1 MVRSGDRAAIG
12 ALVGLVL
19 AVVACTSRS
28 STTSAASTTDPAT
41 TASPTPK
48 ALYAVDIR
56 TREAT
61 LFLEPPEGGSEFA
74 IASGADRIAFERRDG
89 NGDPQI
95 FVVDADGTDLR
106 QVTHG
111 RGAQSPA
118 WSPDGARIAYRG
130 LAPDSTYEI
139 YVVHVASGEAI
150 RVTRQLPDV
159 DSAYLDPVSWS
170 PDGREIVFQVGEPPV
185 VRSVDIGNGK
195 TTTIVKDAG
204 IPDVSPDGSL
214 VAFNTW
220 SVAKVTLADIDGSDR
235 RMLRSDND
243 ECCAKWSPN
252 GERIAFVDLSGRV
265 YVYTLTT
272 GERRVV
278 GVSSGDL
285 VDWLD
290 DQTLLVLV

>member
-12 ALVGLVL
+12 ALIGLML
-19 AVVACTSRS
+19 AGVACTSRS
-28 STTSAASTTDPAT
+28 STTSAASTTDSTT

-95 FVVDADGTDLR
+95 FVIDADGTDLR

-111 RGAQSPA
+111 PGAESPA

-130 LAPDSTYEI
+130 LAPDSTYEV
-139 YVVHVASGEAI
+139 YVADIASGESI
-150 RVTRQLPDV
+150 RVTRQRQGV
-159 DSAYLDPVSWS
+159 DSAYIDPVSWS
-170 PDGREIVFQVGEPPV
+170 PDGRTIVFQVGDPPV
-185 VRSVDIGNGK
+185 VRSVDIGTGEI
-195 TTTIVKDAG
+195 TTIVKDAG
-204 IPDVSPDGSL
+204 IPDVSPDGSQ
-214 VAFNTW
+214 VVFNTW

-235 RMLRSDND
+235 TMLRSEYDQ
-243 ECCAKWSPN
+243 CCAKWSPN
-252 GERIAFVDLSGRV
+252 GERIALQNYPAGDVSVYRV
-265 YVYTLTT
+265 TT
-272 GERRVV
+272 GERRRA
-278 GVSSGDL
+278 GSGEEL

-290 DQTLLVLV
+290 NQTLLLLA